1 MFKKESDLFG
11 RSKSKIQN
19 KDIKKLR
26 VDIIKSC
33 HLSEDEINDFFNKKE
48 SVTQVKLA
56 NRSIIYEVNDIPMFY
71 DKEGRGDFYP
81 TIFLLW
87 KCPTALRNVIIHSPV
102 SEFILNGADLMLPG
116 IAYLKSKLIFIFI
129 HSSSYL
135 FLFNSFFVFCV
146 INIHRFGRY
155 EER

>member
-26 VDIIKSC
+26 QDIIKSSC
-33 HLSEDEINDFFNKKE
+33 HITEEDLNEFFNKKE
-48 SVTQVKLA
+48 AVTQVKLA

-71 DKEGRGDFYP
+71 DKEGRNNFYP

-87 KCPTALRNVIIHSPV
+87 RFPNTLRNIIIHSPV

-116 IAYLKSKLIFIFI
+116 VAYLKSKSLYVCVSI
-129 HSSSYL
+129 YL
-135 FLFNSFFVFCV
+135 SMLKYC
-146 INIHRFGRY
+146 Y
-155 EER
+155 WW